1 MRFCLIGLG
10 RKMDCIKRGVSNFKT
25 EERRFMM
32 VKNKVVIKNEYLN
45 NAEKRGKEV
54 VLCSDENLVLPD
66 GSCIIYAENNRK
78 IILIQRR
85 FNNQERVYEFD
96 RQTKEITLDG
106 ELGSEKDKND
116 MLELGIY
123 LVQSNSLD

>member
-1 MRFCLIGLG
+1 
-10 RKMDCIKRGVSNFKT
+10 
-25 EERRFMM
+25 M

-106 ELGSEKDKND
+106 ELGSEKDKNE